1 MYLRDSIPARPR
13 RGEPAADAM
22 PADAGKVQAVQVK
35 LELVNRELSTPQD
48 VESLLVELRERLMAQ
63 LKNDVRIR
71 QL

>member
-1 MYLRDSIPARPR
+1 MP
-13 RGEPAADAM
+13 ADAVL
-22 PADAGKVQAVQVK
+22 ADAGKVQAVQVK